1 MLIQK
6 VFHVRQSID
15 NARER
20 LSDRRY
26 FSDKFG
32 GVFRCSHQ
40 LELLPTDDSDQ
51 VLFHST
57 GGEMELCGM
66 MELLPIRDRLTEV
79 HLTIEYEIQTPLR
92 RTLDQMLGVM
102 NRRSNEI
109 IMEMKREMDDA
120 EDSGTRERLA
130 RGQFAAAPF
139 SNLAA
144 APSAAR

>member
-66 MELLPIRDRLTEV
+66 MELPVEKLSSSVTHWNWREVHKVISSDRRDRC
-79 HLTIEYEIQTPLR
+79 TPS
-92 RTLDQMLGVM
+92 MLAT
-102 NRRSNEI
+102 NRNP
-109 IMEMKREMDDA
+109 A
-120 EDSGTRERLA
+120 T
-130 RGQFAAAPF
+130 
-139 SNLAA
+139 
-144 APSAAR
+144 

>member
-20 LSDRRY
+20 LSDCRY
-26 FSDKFG
+26 FSDRFSAFLRG
-32 GVFRCSHQ
+32 SCHLEFLPTEESHQ
-40 LELLPTDDSDQ
+40 M
-51 VLFHST
+51 LFQST
-57 GGEMELCGM
+57 GGEVELCGM

-130 RGQFAAAPF
+130 PGQFAAAPF
-139 SNLAA
+139 PSLAP
-144 APSAAR
+144 APTAAR

>member
-1 MLIQK
+1 
-6 VFHVRQSID
+6 
-15 NARER
+15 
-20 LSDRRY
+20 
-26 FSDKFG
+26 
-32 GVFRCSHQ
+32 
-40 LELLPTDDSDQ
+40 
-51 VLFHST
+51 
-57 GGEMELCGM
+57 MELCGM

-130 RGQFAAAPF
+130 PGQFAAAPF